1 MLFHPDIAVNL
12 LRNRLFQL
20 PSYRLNAKS
29 FNLSGAYIPL
39 CVGGTGGFVSDNL
52 INHIEIHTV
61 GDTALFVK
69 QAIQTL
75 QNISLLQEHT
85 IPLLEVASDCVVSRI
100 NRTDKHGTSS
110 IKTVIG
116 ADEENGVYD
125 NDIYTNAVFVQALE
139 TTIHAAGKLGLTV
152 DSS

>member
-75 QNISLLQEHT
+75 QNISLLQELY
-85 IPLLEVASDCVVSRI
+85 PLLEAASDFVVSRI
-100 NRTDKHGTSS
+100 NRTDQHGTSS
-110 IKTVIG
+110 IETVIG